1 MNSADYHT
9 DGVKRD
15 ELIDIDQK
23 GVIGISAQAA
33 PPLPERTNQAV
44 PARTRARQPD
54 QPKFPHGLFEANNW
68 DIGRDFES
76 LVEIGRG
83 KYDLLCEW
91 DELLCLD

>member
-1 MNSADYHT
+1 MNSVDCHRNE
-9 DGVKRD
+9 VKRD
-15 ELIDIDQK
+15 DLIDIDQK

-33 PPLPERTNQAV
+33 PLPERINQAV
-44 PARTRARQPD
+44 PAHTRSRQPD

-83 KYDLLCEW
+83 KYVLPSCWNSKHDL
-91 DELLCLD
+91 